1 MGGRMWLPFPVLLLS
16 ALPAALLRGAAGF
29 TPSLDSDFTFT
40 LPAGRKECFYQPM
53 PLKASLEIEYQVLDG
68 GELDIDFH
76 LTSPEGRT
84 LVFEQRKSD
93 GVHTNPSTA
102 SSPD

>member
-53 PLKASLEIEYQVLDG
+53 PLKASLEIEYQVSAEVG
-68 GELDIDFH
+68 
-76 LTSPEGRT
+76 
-84 LVFEQRKSD
+84 
-93 GVHTNPSTA
+93 
-102 SSPD
+102 

>member
-1 MGGRMWLPFPVLLLS
+1 MGVRMWLPFPVLLLS

-53 PLKASLEIEYQVLDG
+53 PLKASLEIEYQVSAGVSWVLG
-68 GELDIDFH
+68 
-76 LTSPEGRT
+76 PGRT
-84 LVFEQRKSD
+84 TWSPRNSVENLGTATELSPRK
-93 GVHTNPSTA
+93 A
-102 SSPD
+102 S